1 MCSRSI
7 SSQLLPALLL
17 SGLLRLPPLDS
28 ARRGERRTIA
38 ARLHKLLVARYVEG
52 YTKAVAAG
60 KYISKKTKKV
70 INEVP
75 GALRAE
81 QLSVSACEDRSREL
95 KAMGFEIKNPSLRGW
110 RPEYEAQ
117 AAAAAVPD
125 AAPSAAPAAAAT
137 AGKRKRLEGCSAGSS

>member
-1 MCSRSI
+1 M
-7 SSQLLPALLL
+7 
-17 SGLLRLPPLDS
+17 
-28 ARRGERRTIA
+28 
-38 ARLHKLLVARYVEG
+38 ARYVEG

-95 KAMGFEIKNPSLRGW
+95 KAITPSHLKTPRSPPKPHRRCEACLALPKNPR
-110 RPEYEAQ
+110 
-117 AAAAAVPD
+117 
-125 AAPSAAPAAAAT
+125 
-137 AGKRKRLEGCSAGSS
+137 RLALD